1 MITPIVKRCVG
12 LDIHKMIV
20 VATALLEQE
29 DGSISEDTRQFG
41 TFRKHRRQMVRW
53 LKQLDVELAVMEST
67 GIYWKSIFAS
77 LEEAGIKTYVV
88 NARYVKKVPGRKTDV
103 SDSQW
108 LATLAR
114 LGLLNPSF
122 IPTKD
127 FRELRL
133 ITRQRTKLK
142 GILAAQT
149 NRLHKVLD
157 DAGIRIGGVVSDING
172 VYAKMLVKG
181 LIEGSNPEDLVANIG
196 GRMKSKI
203 PELLDALDEPLGER
217 HLYLL
222 KSITEDISYFEKKLS
237 DLDAYLFEAM
247 GPYQKQLE
255 ILQTIPGIDVTSAIL
270 LLVEIGI
277 EMDRFGS
284 TDRLASWA
292 GMCPGNN
299 ESAGKTKQG
308 RSRKGNQAVRRI
320 LCELSNAANK
330 TKSQFKGY
338 YQGLV
343 IRRGHKRAII
353 ATGHKILRVVFVLLK
368 NLKPYQDPGIDY
380 KRLVVERNAPRWLS
394 ALKKYGFLAA
404 IAQTA

>member
-1 MITPIVKRCVG
+1 MITSIVKRCVG
-12 LDIHKMIV
+12 LDVHKMV
-20 VATALLEQE
+20 VMATVLLEQD
-29 DGSISEDTRQFG
+29 DGSIAEETREFG
-41 TFRKHRRQMVRW
+41 TFRKHRRQMIRW

-67 GIYWKSIFAS
+67 GIFWKSIFAS
-77 LEEAGIKTYVV
+77 LEEADIKTYVV

-114 LGLLNPSF
+114 IGLLNPSF

-181 LIEGSNPEDLVANIG
+181 LIAGNKPEDIVANVG
-196 GRMKSKI
+196 GRMKNKI
-203 PELLDALDEPLGER
+203 PELLDALDEPLGKR

-237 DLDAYLFEAM
+237 DLDAYLLEAM
-247 GPYQKQLE
+247 SPYQKQLE
-255 ILQTIPGIDVTSAIL
+255 ILQTIPGIDVTSAIS

-277 EMDRFGS
+277 KMDRFGS

-299 ESAGKTKQG
+299 ESAGKRKQG

-320 LCELSNAANK
+320 LCEISNAANK

-368 NLKPYQDPGIDY
+368 NLTPYQDPGIDY

-394 ALKKYGFLAA
+394 ALKKYGFLDSMTQAV
-404 IAQTA
+404 

>member
-1 MITPIVKRCVG
+1 MIASIVKRCVG
-12 LDIHKMIV
+12 LDVHKMV
-20 VATALLEQE
+20 VMATAMLEQD
-29 DGSISEDTRQFG
+29 DGSITQETRQFG
-41 TFRKHRRQMVRW
+41 TFRKHRRQMIRW
-53 LKQLDVELAVMEST
+53 LKRLNVELAVMEST
-67 GIYWKSIFAS
+67 GIFWKSIFAS
-77 LEEAGIKTYVV
+77 LEEARIKTYVV
-88 NARYVKKVPGRKTDV
+88 NARHVKKVPGRKTDV

-114 LGLLNPSF
+114 IGLLNPSF
-122 IPTKD
+122 IPIKD

-142 GILAAQT
+142 GMLAAQT

-157 DAGIRIGGVVSDING
+157 DAGIRLGGVVSDING
-172 VYAKMLVKG
+172 FYAKRLIKG
-181 LIEGSNPEDLVANIG
+181 LLDGNKPEDIVVNVA

-247 GPYQKQLE
+247 APYQKQLE
-255 ILQTIPGIDVTSAIL
+255 ILQTIPGIDVNSAIL

-284 TDRLASWA
+284 PDRLASWA

-299 ESAGKTKQG
+299 ESAGKQKQG

-320 LCELSNAANK
+320 LCEVANAANK

-380 KRLVVERNAPRWLS
+380 KRLIVERNAPRWIS

-404 IAQTA
+404 ITQTA

>member
-1 MITPIVKRCVG
+1 MITPIVKRCAG
-12 LDIHKMIV
+12 LDVHKMV
-20 VATALLEQE
+20 VMVTVLLEQD
-29 DGSISEDTRQFG
+29 DGSITEELRQFG

-53 LKQLDVELAVMEST
+53 LKRMDVQLAVMEST
-67 GIYWKSIFAS
+67 GIFWKSIFAS
-77 LEEAGIKTYVV
+77 LEEASINTYVV
-88 NARYVKKVPGRKTDV
+88 NARHVKKVPGRKTDV

-114 LGLLNPSF
+114 MGLLNPSF
-122 IPTKD
+122 IPSKD

-142 GILAAQT
+142 GMLAAQT

-157 DAGIRIGGVVSDING
+157 DAGVRLGGVVSDING
-172 VYAKMLVKG
+172 VNARKLIQG
-181 LIEGSNPEDLVANIG
+181 LIEGIPVEDIVANIS
-196 GRMKSKI
+196 GRMKKKI
-203 PELLDALDEPLGER
+203 PELIDALDEPLGQR

-222 KSITEDISYFEKKLS
+222 ESISQDIRYFEKRLS
-237 DLDAYLFEAM
+237 DLDAYLLEAM
-247 GPYQKQLE
+247 VPYQKQLE
-255 ILQTIPGIDVTSAIL
+255 ILQTIPGIDITSAIL
-270 LLVEIGI
+270 LLVEIGTQ
-277 EMDRFGS
+277 MDRFES
-284 TDRLASWA
+284 KDRLASWA

-299 ESAGKTKQG
+299 ESAGKQKQG

-320 LCELSNAANK
+320 LSEIANAAYK

-343 IRRGHKRAII
+343 IRRGYKRAIV

-368 NLKPYQDPGIDY
+368 NLKPYKDPGIDY

-394 ALKKYGFLAA
+394 ALKKYGFLSE